1 MLIFWFLLFIRLII
15 LKINEIIVLLVF
27 FIKIDV
33 IFVRLLKK
41 NEICCIYLNF
51 LSSERVFIKIFMVCV
66 EIFNKNY

>member
-1 MLIFWFLLFIRLII
+1 MLIFWFLLLRLII
-15 LKINEIIVLLVF
+15 LEINEIIVFLVF

-33 IFVRLLKK
+33 IFVRLFKK

-66 EIFNKNY
+66 EIFKKNY